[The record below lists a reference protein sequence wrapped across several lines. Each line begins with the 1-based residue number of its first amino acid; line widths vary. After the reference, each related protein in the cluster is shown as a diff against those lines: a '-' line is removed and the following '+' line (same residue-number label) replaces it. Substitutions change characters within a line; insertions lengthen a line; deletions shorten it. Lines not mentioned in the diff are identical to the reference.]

1 MKKTCY
7 CCDGTG
13 RSVCKMCNG
22 SGRSVRLGMEYLPI
36 LSFAPTLACI
46 CENCG
51 GHGRTTCEVCGGTGF
66 LKDDD

>member
-22 SGRSVRLGMEYLPI
+22 SGRSARLAIEYLPI
-36 LSFAPTLACI
+36 FKFAPTQACI

-66 LKDDD
+66 LEDDN